1 MNFLNHLP
9 KEPSAP
15 ATLTN
20 TQQLVKEWR
29 GNKIY
34 NDTTATGTD
43 AAVAALKTFPNCVL
57 IAGGQFDNFNNLLL
71 KLKKD
76 LQPGESVIF
85 SPGAKSFNLFSNEFD
100 RGRQFN
106 KAVNRIFRYPLV

>member
-57 IAGGQFDNFNNLLL
+57 IAGGQDANFDYHSLAEAMD
-71 KLKKD
+71 KLAKRVCFLEGGATEQIKK
-76 LQPGESVIF
+76 LMKNQKLIRGT
-85 SPGAKSFNLFSNEFD
+85 FD
-100 RGRQFN
+100 SQE
-106 KAVNRIFRYPLV
+106 I